1 MPRVFYPRRPPPSPR
16 AARAPAKK
24 PPPVSGGKAG
34 PLPRA
39 SVSARPFLFA
49 SRPRWVESVSGPVSR
64 LLFASPSAP
73 PPGPA
78 QRNRAGSAIPGR
90 APRHPTLHL
99 HCTKILHTHPHIILY
114 YIIRGGGPGQG
125 STPGPLFYSVILYYI
140 ILYYTIIIHLII
152 EISQHFPG

>member
-49 SRPRWVESVSGPVSR
+49 SRPRWGESVPGPVSR

-90 APRHPTLHL
+90 APRHPTIHL
-99 HCTKILHTHPHIILY
+99 HCTQTLHIHSHIIFY
-114 YIIRGGGPGQG
+114 HIIHTSPLFRGGGPGQDFA
-125 STPGPLFYSVILYYI
+125 PGPLFCTVILHYT
-140 ILYYTIIIHLII
+140 ILYYTIL
-152 EISQHFPG
+152 